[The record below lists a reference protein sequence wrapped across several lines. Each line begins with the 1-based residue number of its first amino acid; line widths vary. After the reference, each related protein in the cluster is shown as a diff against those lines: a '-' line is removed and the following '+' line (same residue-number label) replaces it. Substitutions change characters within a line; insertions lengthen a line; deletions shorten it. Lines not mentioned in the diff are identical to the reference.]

1 MSGSPRPS
9 LSRRH
14 ICRPPPPS
22 HIRPLARADA
32 SSGESL
38 HSEISRAVAGYIPL
52 FEHSSTSTQH
62 AAEVGS
68 LVRNV
73 ELRRG
78 TTSQQ
83 QNSSKPSN
91 ALKNRECMH
100 SGIMVVFSGVRVTT
114 FPDSWAIAHVSS
126 PTATPAVQRQRRPRR
141 CGTHSPST
149 PLPEEA
155 GARIH
160 LRTSASQQ
168 TGAHLLQRRR
178 RQGVGLLEQ

>member
-126 PTATPAVQRQRRPRR
+126 PTPAVQTAKAP
-141 CGTHSPST
+141 
-149 PLPEEA
+149 A
-155 GARIH
+155 
-160 LRTSASQQ
+160 LRHALSLHSAS
-168 TGAHLLQRRR
+168 RRSGCANSDDR
-178 RQGVGLLEQ
+178 SPDSTQPRQHPGYLPFYLEYSFSRT